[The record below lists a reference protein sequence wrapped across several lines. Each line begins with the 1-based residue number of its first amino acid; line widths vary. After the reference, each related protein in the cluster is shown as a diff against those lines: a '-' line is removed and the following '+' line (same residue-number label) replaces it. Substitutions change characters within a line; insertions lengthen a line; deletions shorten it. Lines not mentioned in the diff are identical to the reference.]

1 MSGGHRTPY
10 ADDALRVEQGTQPE
24 DIQEFVQRRA
34 LEAHEIHG
42 VKVWNF
48 NNHTINE
55 EALRRDALNFRHR
68 EYVIPYQASGV
79 WAYMATLLPAEI
91 REAEILAYRQ
101 QEGEYMPF
109 PNYFR
114 HSDDETN
121 HATRASIRDSL

>member
-1 MSGGHRTPY
+1 MSGDHRTPY

-34 LEAHEIHG
+34 LDPHEIHG

-55 EALRRDALNFRHR
+55 DALRRDVVEFHYQK
-68 EYVIPYQASGV
+68 YVIPYQASGV

-114 HSDDETN
+114 HSDSGGN
-121 HATRASIRDSL
+121 HDTRAAIRDSL